1 MAVRRTGKLIITLLL
16 CLTTSIPAFAQ
27 KSKDAEEL
35 GKALEYFTSAKYH
48 EALLIFQRLDK
59 EYKLTNVSRLILVYV
74 ITMIGIMRLQQNT
87 WKVLCQN

>member
-59 EYKLTNVSRLILVYV
+59 
-74 ITMIGIMRLQQNT
+74 
-87 WKVLCQN
+87 

>member
-1 MAVRRTGKLIITLLL
+1 MAIRITGKIITTFLLF
-16 CLTTSIPAFAQ
+16 LTTSIPLSAQ

-59 EYKLTNVSRLILVYV
+59 EYKLNERFKAYIGLCYYHDWDYV
-74 ITMIGIMRLQQNT
+74 AAA
-87 WKVLCQN
+87 